1 MQRNEIYAKGASMAG
16 LFGTDGVRARI
27 NTGPM
32 TAEAVVRLALATG
45 RWFADTNPRSPH
57 TRPKVVI
64 GKDTRLSGYMIEAA
78 MVAGFTSI
86 GMDCRLLGPIPT
98 PAVAHLTRSLRAE
111 LGVMIS
117 ASHNP
122 HHDNGIKLFG
132 PDGYKLD
139 DAIESE
145 ISALAAGSI
154 ALAEPTDLGRA
165 RRMLD
170 SVGRYVEFAKSTL
183 PGRMRLDGLK
193 LVVDCANGAAYR
205 TAPDTLYE
213 LGAEVIPLAVNPD
226 GLNINESCGAVHPQM
241 MADAVLSHCA
251 DAGICLDGDADRLIM
266 ADETGKIIDG
276 DQILGRLA
284 LALHQKDELIGGGV
298 VGTVMTNRGLELCL
312 RDVGL
317 TLHRANVGDRYIL
330 EMMRSGGF
338 NLGGEPSGH
347 ILMTHLARSGDGLLA
362 ALQML
367 ALMQQAEQPASV
379 FFNSFAP
386 CPQRLENLRDIDPKI
401 LHNQKL
407 QGDLAAIEADMK
419 GDGRI
424 LVRRSG
430 TEALIRV
437 MVEADTDT
445 LLTRTMDAL
454 ILRIKQES

>member
-1 MQRNEIYAKGASMAG
+1 MAG

-32 TAEAVVRLALATG
+32 TAEAVVRLALAAG
-45 RWFADTNPRSPH
+45 RWFVDHNDRSSH
-57 TRPKVVI
+57 ARPIVVI
-64 GKDTRLSGYMIEAA
+64 GKDTRLSGSMLESAL
-78 MVAGFTSI
+78 VAGFTSI
-86 GMDCRLLGPIPT
+86 GLDCRLLGPIPT

-132 PDGYKLD
+132 PDGFKLD
-139 DAIESE
+139 DKIEVE

-154 ALAEPTDLGRA
+154 ALADAPDLGRA

-183 PGRMRLDGLK
+183 PGRTRLDGLK

-213 LGAEVIPLAVNPD
+213 LGAEIVPLAVSPD
-226 GLNINESCGAVHPQM
+226 GLNINENCGAVHPQV
-241 MADAVLSHCA
+241 MAAAVVAHGA

-276 DQILGRLA
+276 DQILGCLA
-284 LALHQKDELIGGGV
+284 LAMQERGTLANNAV
-298 VGTVMTNRGLELCL
+298 VGTVMTNRGLEARLGKAGI
-312 RDVGL
+312 D
-317 TLHRANVGDRYIL
+317 LHRVAVGDRYIL
-330 EMMRSGGF
+330 EKMRQDGL

-347 ILMTHLARSGDGLLA
+347 MLMTDFARSGDGLLT

-367 ALMQQAEQPASV
+367 TLLKTSGKKASTL
-379 FFNSFAP
+379 FNSFSP
-386 CPQRLENLRDIDPKI
+386 NPQRLENLRGIDPAI
-401 LHNQKL
+401 LQDKKL
-407 QGDLAAIEADMK
+407 QSDLANIETNLNGK
-419 GDGRI
+419 GRV
-424 LVRRSG
+424 LVRPSG
-430 TEALIRV
+430 TEALVRV
-437 MVEADTDT
+437 MVEAETDALVT
-445 LLTRTMDAL
+445 EAMDAL
-454 ILRIKQES
+454 ILRITAEA

>member
-1 MQRNEIYAKGASMAG
+1 
-16 LFGTDGVRARI
+16 
-27 NTGPM
+27 
-32 TAEAVVRLALATG
+32 
-45 RWFADTNPRSPH
+45 
-57 TRPKVVI
+57 
-64 GKDTRLSGYMIEAA
+64 
-78 MVAGFTSI
+78 
-86 GMDCRLLGPIPT
+86 
-98 PAVAHLTRSLRAE
+98 
-111 LGVMIS
+111 
-117 ASHNP
+117 
-122 HHDNGIKLFG
+122 
-132 PDGYKLD
+132 
-139 DAIESE
+139 
-145 ISALAAGSI
+145 
-154 ALAEPTDLGRA
+154 
-165 RRMLD
+165 MLD

-241 MADAVLSHCA
+241 MADAVVTHGA

-284 LALHQKDELIGGGV
+284 LALHQKDELNGGGV

-312 RDVGL
+312 RDAGL
-317 TLHRANVGDRYIL
+317 ALHRANVGDRYIL

-367 ALMQQAEQPASV
+367 ALMQQAEQPANV

-407 QGDLAAIEADMK
+407 QADLAAIEADMK

-424 LVRRSG
+424 LVRPSG

-454 ILRIKQES
+454 ILRIQQEAENN